1 MQIKQCQLIMRMGS
15 GRIEWQRAEAKW
27 RRRPPVI
34 FITCLRFY
42 NCGQHHLLRVKWP
55 LCYQSGNNEEC
66 GKWSALWP
74 AQTPPTPGLISSF
87 PPHNF
92 SSLFFFFLCGRFYS
106 VNVRNGDVIKTEDVV
121 VQSHTR
127 ASISF
132 HSYFL
137 LLLPSLFF
145 PLFTSASLP
154 SRRFFCFG
162 AKYDP
167 MFIRFLWRFFISTG
181 AVKHDVFFYTSF

>member
-1 MQIKQCQLIMRMGS
+1 MRMGS

-92 SSLFFFFLCGRFYS
+92 SSLFFFFC
-106 VNVRNGDVIKTEDVV
+106 VV
-121 VQSHTR
+121 
-127 ASISF
+127 ASIQSTYEMETSLRQRTWLFNHTHVPPFPSILTSF
-132 HSYFL
+132 FYFL
-137 LLLPSLFF
+137 PFFFLFLRLRHCRLGASFVLALNTTRCLSGFYGGFLF
-145 PLFTSASLP
+145 PLVLLNMT
-154 SRRFFCFG
+154 
-162 AKYDP
+162 
-167 MFIRFLWRFFISTG
+167 
-181 AVKHDVFFYTSF
+181 FFYTSF

>member
-145 PLFTSASLP
+145 LFLRLRHCRLGASFVLALNTTRCLSGFYGGFLFPLVLLNMT
-154 SRRFFCFG
+154 FFL
-162 AKYDP
+162 Y
-167 MFIRFLWRFFISTG
+167 
-181 AVKHDVFFYTSF
+181 